1 MACIYSGFI
10 GIITN
15 LCFIYKE
22 EDFIYKDI
30 E

>member
-1 MACIYSGFI
+1 MACIDSGVI

-15 LCFIYKE
+15 SCFIYKE
-22 EDFIYKDI
+22 EDVIYKNV